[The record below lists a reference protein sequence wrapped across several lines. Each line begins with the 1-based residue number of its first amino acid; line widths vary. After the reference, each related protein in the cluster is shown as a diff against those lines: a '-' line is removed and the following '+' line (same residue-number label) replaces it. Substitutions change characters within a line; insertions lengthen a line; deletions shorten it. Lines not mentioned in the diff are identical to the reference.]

1 MKGLE
6 IFGAMAGART
16 QPNGPVNGLTGTRVA
31 QDTPVDVN
39 QEVWP
44 MWIFL
49 SPVQCVLHGRRLAL
63 AANHRL
69 HLQAGYFHDQRELT

>member
-1 MKGLE
+1 MKVLE

-49 SPVQCVLHGRRLAL
+49 SPVQRAPHGRRLGL

-69 HLQAGYFHDQRELT
+69 RLRASTFTSEELT

>member
-1 MKGLE
+1 VKALE

-39 QEVWP
+39 QEVWQRS
-44 MWIFL
+44 IFL
-49 SPVQCVLHGRRLAL
+49 SPVQRALHGRRESSRAPSSK
-63 AANHRL
+63 
-69 HLQAGYFHDQRELT
+69 YFHISGADLKSRT

>member
-1 MKGLE
+1 
-6 IFGAMAGART
+6 MAGART

-44 MWIFL
+44 MWFFFFF
-49 SPVQCVLHGRRLAL
+49 SPVQRALHGRHLAL
-63 AANHRL
+63 ATNHHLRL
-69 HLQAGYFHDQRELT
+69 QTSTFIIRGADLRSRT